1 MQRMMLRRLLPTND
15 GFVTFVKSISM
26 DHSRIL
32 LTWRVEHIVMSLRH
46 RLLTDYFNKKFIP
59 ADEKE
64 LYRFIVSVKTV
75 CNVRGGYYFVN
86 I

>member
-1 MQRMMLRRLLPTND
+1 
-15 GFVTFVKSISM
+15 
-26 DHSRIL
+26 
-32 LTWRVEHIVMSLRH
+32 MSLRH